1 MKTTKDLDS
10 KIASLTAINTA
21 LNKRIIKLDKIIS
34 TQGYWIGRSEEL
46 MIKAIQSLFADLER
60 DLEL

>member
-46 MIKAIQSLFADLER
+46 MIKAI
-60 DLEL
+60 